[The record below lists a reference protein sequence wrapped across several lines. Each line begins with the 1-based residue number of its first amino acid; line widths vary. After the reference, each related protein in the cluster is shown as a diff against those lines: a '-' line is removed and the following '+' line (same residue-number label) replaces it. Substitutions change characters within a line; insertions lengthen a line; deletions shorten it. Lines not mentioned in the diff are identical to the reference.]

1 LYSKYAIKI
10 QKADISRLLIVYHEG
25 GIYSDLDA
33 FPLEKGRN
41 SLDDLRKRA
50 TLVFPQ
56 SRDGR
61 IITNHFFMATKHS
74 PFLHKALSEAKFH
87 TSWIMM
93 PYLKVFASTGPLFVS
108 KILQSWVPSK
118 AERIV
123 IVTTEEVKM
132 FVEHTQGRSWITL
145 DGKLFNWLS
154 DHPHVEEILILI
166 FIKVFDYRYYILFT
180 FILFVIVISIK
191 NRMKRT

>member
-1 LYSKYAIKI
+1 
-10 QKADISRLLIVYHEG
+10 
-25 GIYSDLDA
+25 
-33 FPLEKGRN
+33 
-41 SLDDLRKRA
+41 
-50 TLVFPQ
+50 
-56 SRDGR
+56 
-61 IITNHFFMATKHS
+61 MATKHS

-166 FIKVFDYRYYILFT
+166 FIKVLEEILLLIFIEVFDYRYYILFT